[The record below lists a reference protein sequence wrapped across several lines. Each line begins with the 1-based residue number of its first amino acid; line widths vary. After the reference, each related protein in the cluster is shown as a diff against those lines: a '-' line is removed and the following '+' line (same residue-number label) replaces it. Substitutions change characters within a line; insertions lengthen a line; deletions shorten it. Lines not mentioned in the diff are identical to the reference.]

1 LKKKLL
7 ATAVLVAVAASMA
20 ACSAVS
26 FTHANGAKGQS
37 ITNAEVQPDNTVVL
51 AYPNGSAC
59 IDTIPAKASPAKET
73 DMRTLTLCLA
83 LSCLLTGCVSQRYVG
98 VQITTTEPIA
108 LTRISV
114 NGENIRICSTD
125 EKNTRHCGG

>member
-1 LKKKLL
+1 MKKKLL
-7 ATAVLVAVAASMA
+7 LAGLLVGAALLA

-59 IDTIPAKASPAKET
+59 IDTNPGESQ
-73 DMRTLTLCLA
+73 
-83 LSCLLTGCVSQRYVG
+83 SCKG
-98 VQITTTEPIA
+98 
-108 LTRISV
+108 
-114 NGENIRICSTD
+114 N
-125 EKNTRHCGG
+125 